1 MAVPLLFI
9 LGGTLLRAAGPA
21 IAKQLV
27 KLGAKKAT
35 GKAAQGAAKTVNS
48 NNIGVIKTISRP
60 KSGGTAP
67 KPTPKTSG
75 SGSAKKPATN
85 KKPASSSGTGSG
97 SAAKPSG
104 SGRNAG
110 GRKKTPT
117 KNKPSELKADPSMR
131 LGGAKPK
138 PKPSGRNTA
147 RNNKKKPVTGDKA
160 QRGLIVAATA
170 LPMFMD
176 TKPTGTATA
185 KDKPVDK
192 SNRANSKG
200 GRGFGEGTYKK
211 KAASGDSFGAAFKKA
226 YSKGIGTKF
235 THKGKSYSA
244 VKDTDLKKAGVKTLR
259 EYLNKKKKKG

>member
-1 MAVPLLFI
+1 MAAPLFFMAA
-9 LGGTLLRAAGPA
+9 GTLVRAATQA
-21 IAKQLV
+21 IAKQLMNA
-27 KLGAKKAT
+27 GAKEAT
-35 GKAAQGAAKTVNS
+35 KAAISKGGAKVVNKD
-48 NNIGVIKTISRP
+48 NIGVIKTVLRP
-60 KSGGTAP
+60 KSGGAAP

-75 SGSAKKPATN
+75 SGSAKKPTTN

-110 GRKKTPT
+110 GRKKPPA
-117 KNKPSELKADPSMR
+117 KKKAPELKADPSMR
-131 LGGAKPK
+131 LSGAK

-147 RNNKKKPVTGDKA
+147 RNNKKPVTGDKA

-192 SNRANSKG
+192 SNRATSKG

-226 YSKGIGTKF
+226 YGKGVGTKF
-235 THKGKSYSA
+235 THKGKSYTA

>member
-1 MAVPLLFI
+1 MAAPLLFI

-27 KLGAKKAT
+27 KIGARKAT

-60 KSGGTAP
+60 KSGGAAP

-75 SGSAKKPATN
+75 SGSA

-110 GRKKTPT
+110 GRKKPPT
-117 KNKPSELKADPSMR
+117 KKKPPELKADPSMR

-147 RNNKKKPVTGDKA
+147 RNNKKKPVTGDKT

-176 TKPTGTATA
+176 TAPKGDA
-185 KDKPVDK
+185 KAKTKPVDM

-200 GRGFGEGTYKK
+200 GRGFGEGVNKK

-235 THKGKSYSA
+235 THKGKSYTA

-259 EYLNKKKKKG
+259 EYLNKKKKG

>member
-27 KLGAKKAT
+27 KMGARKAT

-60 KSGGTAP
+60 KSGGAAP

-75 SGSAKKPATN
+75 SGSAKKPTTN
-85 KKPASSSGTGSG
+85 KKPATSGTGSG

-110 GRKKTPT
+110 GRKKPPA
-117 KNKPSELKADPSMR
+117 KKKPPELKADPSMR
-131 LGGAKPK
+131 LSGAK

-147 RNNKKKPVTGDKA
+147 RNNKKPVTGDKA

-192 SNRANSKG
+192 SNRATSKG

-226 YSKGIGTKF
+226 YGKGVGTKF
-235 THKGKSYSA
+235 THKGKSYTA

>member
-1 MAVPLLFI
+1 MAAPLLFM

-27 KLGAKKAT
+27 KLGARKAT

-60 KSGGTAP
+60 KSGGAAP

-75 SGSAKKPATN
+75 SGSAKKPTTN

-110 GRKKTPT
+110 GRKKPPA
-117 KNKPSELKADPSMR
+117 KKKPPELKADPSMR
-131 LGGAKPK
+131 LSGAK

-147 RNNKKKPVTGDKA
+147 RNNKKPVTGDKA

-192 SNRANSKG
+192 SNRATSKG

-226 YSKGIGTKF
+226 YGKGVGTKF
-235 THKGKSYSA
+235 THKGKSYTA

>member
-27 KLGAKKAT
+27 KMGAKKAT

-60 KSGGTAP
+60 KSGGAAP

-75 SGSAKKPATN
+75 SGSAKKPTTN
-85 KKPASSSGTGSG
+85 KKPASSSGTSSG

-110 GRKKTPT
+110 GRKKPPT
-117 KNKPSELKADPSMR
+117 KKKPPELKVDPSMR

-147 RNNKKKPVTGDKA
+147 RNNKKPVTGDKA

-176 TKPTGTATA
+176 TKPTGNAKA

-192 SNRANSKG
+192 SNRATSKG

-211 KAASGDSFGAAFKKA
+211 SSDSFGAAFKKA
-226 YSKGIGTKF
+226 YGKGVGTKF
-235 THKGKSYSA
+235 THKGKSYTA